1 MSSQVPS
8 AVDRL
13 VSDHV
18 RIEHVMVRTALP
30 VVCNLTSMNVLTGGG
45 VVELQLLKNVKEVH
59 INSNADAAGAA
70 TAAAGEQT
78 TAAVPGGDI
87 TCKIDPQVNAILATC
102 CTNLDVDSALPFQ
115 VTNET

>member
-1 MSSQVPS
+1 
-8 AVDRL
+8 
-13 VSDHV
+13 
-18 RIEHVMVRTALP
+18 
-30 VVCNLTSMNVLTGGG
+30 MNVLTGGG

-70 TAAAGEQT
+70 TAAAGEQI

-115 VTNET
+115 VTDTI